1 MSPDCR
7 GDSAIVANQSASLLR
22 DRKSVRDSLVAM

>member
-1 MSPDCR
+1 MSPDCS

-22 DRKSVRDSLVAM
+22 DRNKVRDVLVAM